1 MQVMYR
7 FNRFI
12 EKWMPFVTPCSLL
25 LGVLFS
31 TWLTSYSFL
40 VPWIF
45 AFMTFAGG
53 LGSGFKD
60 MKKVMQHPAPLLA
73 CMLILHIWMPL
84 IAWGAGHLFF
94 SSDPYTITG
103 IVLAFAIP
111 TGIVSFMWVS
121 LYQGN
126 IALTLSIILVD
137 TFLAP
142 FVVPFTLRLLV
153 GANVSID
160 IWGMMQGL
168 IWMVVLPSLAGMT
181 LNHWTKGGVKT
192 TLAPKLAPF
201 SKIGLILVVA
211 INASVVAPNFK
222 HIDGKF
228 LAVAATILVIAA
240 SGYVWGWLTGKRLK
254 GDKGVIVA
262 MTFNSGMRN
271 ISAGAV
277 IAATYFPAP
286 VVFPVMVGTLFQQIL
301 ASTYAHFLSKTYG
314 HRDEGVPA
322 PAKVKPPAKP
332 RDLAAKG

>member
-1 MQVMYR
+1 MQPLYR

-31 TWLTSYSFL
+31 VWLTPYSFL

-45 AFMTFAGG
+45 AFMTFSGG
-53 LGSGFKD
+53 LGSGFRD
-60 MKKVMQHPAPLLA
+60 LKKVLQNPAPLLA
-73 CMLILHIWMPL
+73 CMLILHVWMPL
-84 IAWGAGHLFF
+84 IAWGAGTLIFHQ
-94 SSDPYTITG
+94 DAYTMTG
-103 IVLAFAIP
+103 IVLAFVIP

-121 LYQGN
+121 LYEGN
-126 IALTLSIILVD
+126 IALTLSIILLD

-142 FVVPFTLRLLV
+142 FIVPFSLRVLV
-153 GANVSID
+153 GASISID

-168 IWMVVLPSLAGMT
+168 IWMVVLPSLAGMA
-181 LNHWTKGGVKT
+181 LNQWTKGGVKT

-201 SKIGLILVVA
+201 SKMGLIMVVA
-211 INASVVAPNFK
+211 INASVVAPYFK
-222 HIDGKF
+222 QVNGKF
-228 LAVAATILVIAA
+228 IAIAATVLVIAA
-240 SGYVWGWLTGKRLK
+240 SGYIWGWLTGRYLK
-254 GDKGVIVA
+254 GDKGVVVA

-301 ASTYAHFLSKTYG
+301 ASTYAHFLSSKYGRGTEAKTQ
-314 HRDEGVPA
+314 GVLPDNKT
-322 PAKVKPPAKP
+322 AKTG
-332 RDLAAKG
+332 LHT